1 MKSPETTVVRS
12 FKNGAYID
20 NFRVTGKGTL
30 IKREGSAVLCQFP
43 YRVRGA
49 LSVRENDGDVIYA
62 VAGSYLF
69 RYESGE
75 PTIIGLLDGAVF
87 ADAAERAELFFF
99 AGALYVLGG
108 GDYFRYDGSTLER
121 VEGYVP
127 LIRRYASATDGGREY
142 ERQNL
147 LTNRVR
153 MRLCPDSSSTQFRLW
168 GNVASVEAV
177 YLRGNLMNTANY
189 TVSIT
194 NGTAY
199 VKFGSTYIGYG
210 DDGLEVWYTLAG
222 ESRRGEITSC
232 RHAAV
237 YGGDTD
243 TRVFLYGGGRPA
255 VIFPTDTTDADAT
268 PQISGEYFPVGG
280 EITVG
285 DGNLYVSGA
294 VRQFDRLAIFTEDGA
309 FYTYPKEGTTEEG
322 LTRYSFPILPLNSD
336 VGASRNGGAVLVE
349 NEPYALNENGLFRFK
364 STTVRD
370 ERLAV
375 LVEAPD
381 FAGLTRDF
389 IDGCS
394 LYVNRLR
401 GELWCIGDGSPGNT
415 HVAVYNARLDVWYRF
430 SGFRPDF
437 MFTYAS
443 DAAYAAGEFIYR
455 FADGLLTDNG
465 VGFDAIYESG
475 PMEVGS
481 PFERKTLYEFGI
493 AVSRVADAKLGVM
506 LGSDSGEELALT
518 FEVPDGAAGC
528 PAVMRSHARISRAAY
543 LGYRILLAAGSPP
556 ADVHA
561 VMLRARSI

>member
-1 MKSPETTVVRS
+1 MKAPETTVIRS

-20 NFRVTGKGTL
+20 NFRVTGEGTL
-30 IKREGSAVLCQFP
+30 VKRDGCAKLCQFP

-49 LSVRENDGDVIYA
+49 ISVREDDGDVIYA
-62 VAGSYLF
+62 VSGGYLF
-69 RYESGE
+69 RYVTGTPVLIGALEGAAFES
-75 PTIIGLLDGAVF
+75 
-87 ADAAERAELFFF
+87 DAEQVEMFFF
-99 AGALYVLGG
+99 AGRLYILGG
-108 GDYFRYDGSTLER
+108 GDYYRYDGSTVSR
-121 VEGYVP
+121 VDGYIP
-127 LIRRYASATDGGREY
+127 LIRRFASATNGGTEY

-177 YLRGNLMNTANY
+177 YLRGVLMSTANY
-189 TVSIT
+189 TVSI
-194 NGTAY
+194 NAGVAY
-199 VKFGSTYIGYG
+199 VKFGATYIGYG
-210 DDGLEVWYTLAG
+210 DDGIEVWYTLA
-222 ESRRGEITSC
+222 EPSRRAEIISC

-243 TRVFLYGGGRPA
+243 TRVFLYGGNRPA
-255 VIFPTDTTDADAT
+255 VIFPTDPTDADAT

-309 FYTYPKEGTTEEG
+309 FYTYPKEGVTEAG
-322 LTRYSFPILPLNSD
+322 LTRYTFPILPLNSD
-336 VGASRNGGAVLVE
+336 VGASKSGGAVLVE
-349 NEPYALNENGLFRFK
+349 NEPFALNENGLFRFK

-375 LVEAPD
+375 LVEAPN
-381 FAGLTRDF
+381 FAGMNREF
-389 IDGCS
+389 MAGCS

-401 GELWCIGDGSPGNT
+401 GELWCIGDGSPGST

-437 MFTYAS
+437 MFTHAS
-443 DAAYAAGEFIYR
+443 DAAFVSGKDVFR
-455 FADGLLTDNG
+455 FAEGLTNDAG
-465 VGFDAIYESG
+465 TGFDAVYESG
-475 PMEVGS
+475 PLELAS
-481 PFERKTLYEFGI
+481 PFERKTLYEFGV
-493 AVSRVADAKLGVM
+493 AVSRAVGASVGVM

-518 FEVPDGAAGC
+518 FAVPDGAADC
-528 PAVMRSHARISRAAY
+528 PAVMRSHARLSRAAY
-543 LGYRILLAAGSPP
+543 VDFRLILAANSPP

-561 VMLRARSI
+561 VMLRARAV